1 MQDSVLPID
10 ADTVSPPGSSVRLLL
25 RGAKGGMIQS
35 TVPVGLT
42 TRPIAHRSVYEIW
55 YVLQGV
61 GELWRSDGRQQKIT
75 PLVPGTSI
83 DIEPGTA
90 FQFRNLSPDT
100 DLKFICVTM
109 PAWPGDEEAIPVPQG
124 AWAPSG

>member
-1 MQDSVLPID
+1 MQESVLPID

>member
-1 MQDSVLPID
+1 MQESVLPID

-25 RGAKGGMIQS
+25 RGANGGMIQS